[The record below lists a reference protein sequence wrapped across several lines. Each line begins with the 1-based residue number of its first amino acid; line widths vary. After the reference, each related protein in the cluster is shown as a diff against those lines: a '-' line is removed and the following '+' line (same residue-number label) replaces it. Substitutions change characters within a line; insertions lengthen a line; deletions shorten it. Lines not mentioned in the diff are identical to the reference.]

1 SVVLTFKDQ
10 FHRAVAFTPSAAEKR
25 DYETQPQ
32 LRQAPQQN
40 FFHLTACLASPKTP
54 APQGRCAFYTPQ
66 KNRQPHSANIPA
78 TQF

>member
-40 FFHLTACLASPKTP
+40 LLQNFFLRTRCTLKQFCALAGCG
-54 APQGRCAFYTPQ
+54 GR
-66 KNRQPHSANIPA
+66 I
-78 TQF
+78 